1 MKDIINRKWA
11 VITQINREFDE
22 LYHKIAVYYNLSDS
36 SFWVLYILYEAKRPL
51 SQKEICDYW
60 CYNKQTINSAIKH
73 LEKIGY
79 INKGYEENNKMN
91 KKIGLTPKGLKVAEK
106 SVKKV
111 IEIEDKTF
119 ASVNEKDLDKIIELM
134 QKPLTA
140 FKDEINKVIK

>member
-11 VITQINREFDE
+11 IITQINREFDE
-22 LYHKIAVYYNLSDS
+22 LYHKIAVHYNLSDS
-36 SFWVLYILYEAKRPL
+36 SFFVLYILYEVQTPL

-60 CYNKQTINSAIKH
+60 YYNKQTINSAIKH

-91 KKIGLTPKGLKVAEK
+91 KKIGLTLEGLKIAEK

-111 IEIEDKTF
+111 IEMEDRAF
-119 ASVNEKDLDKIIELM
+119 ISVNENDLDTIIELM
-134 QKPLTA
+134 QKPLIA
-140 FKDEINKVIK
+140 FKEEVNKVIK